1 MGGIQG
7 HFTRELVALD
17 IGRPC
22 REAAELMHR
31 HKVGAIA
38 ITQGGETVGLVSE
51 RDLVMS
57 IVRSGASAD
66 TPLGEVTRRD
76 GPWVGPTASER
87 ECADVM
93 RANNCRHLLVREG
106 GTVVGLV
113 SMRDVIALMLDEKD
127 LAIQSL
133 EGYIRGV

>member
-17 IGRPC
+17 AARSC

-38 ITQGGETVGLVSE
+38 VTRGGETIGLVSE
-51 RDLVMS
+51 RDLVLG
-57 IVRSGASAD
+57 IVRAGGSAD
-66 TPLGEVTRRD
+66 TMLGEVTRRD
-76 GPWVGPTASER
+76 GPSVGPTASER
-87 ECADVM
+87 ECADLM
-93 RANNCRHLLVREG
+93 RANHCRHLLVVDG
-106 GTVVGLV
+106 GRVVGLV
-113 SMRDVIALMLDEKD
+113 SMRDVIALMLDEKEY
-127 LAIQSL
+127 LIRSL